1 MGMSNSFMSLGRI
14 AGPLVA
20 GFIFN
25 LNLILPFISGAV
37 VMLSGVIAS
46 LVWLRGDAPA
56 NSVGEGAKQTSI
68 S

>member
-25 LNLILPFISGAV
+25 LNLILPFVSGAV
-37 VMLSGVIAS
+37 VMPFGFAAS
-46 LVWLRGDAPA
+46 LVWLKGEALA